1 MIEKLKAL
9 CAFSGVSGNEDDV
22 REFII
27 SGIKNYADEIK
38 TDVMGNILA
47 LKKGAAAPARKIML
61 CAHMDEVGIIVTSIT
76 DDGYLKFDCVGG
88 IDRRVLIGKTVFIG
102 KDHVFGVIG
111 NKAVHLVKPTE
122 RESIPKLDDMY
133 IDIGAQTKAVAETR
147 VKQGDTGAFSPE
159 AFEFGDGFIK
169 AKALDDRIGCAV
181 LMDIIKQDIPCDCH
195 FVFTV
200 QEEVGLRGAATAAY
214 KTAADTALIVEGT
227 TAADIP
233 GVASG
238 KKICTVGG
246 GAVIPFMDG
255 GTIYDRGLY
264 ETLTR
269 LAAENGIEWQTKTYI
284 SGGTDG
290 AAIQRSRG
298 GVKTAGIAV
307 PVRNIHSPS
316 CVCAVS
322 DIMSV
327 RELAYKFLEYAGKSE

>member
-1 MIEKLKAL
+1 MIEKVKAL
-9 CAFSGVSGNEDDV
+9 CALSGVSGNEDAV

-27 SGIKNYADEIK
+27 SEIKDHADEIK
-38 TDVMGNILA
+38 TDVMGNIMA
-47 LKKGAAAPARKIML
+47 FKKGAVTPAEKIML
-61 CAHMDEVGIIVTSIT
+61 CAHMDEVGIMVTSIT

-102 KDHVFGVIG
+102 EKRVFGVIG
-111 NKAVHLVKPTE
+111 NKAIHLVKLAE

-133 IDIGAQTKAVAETR
+133 IDIGAQTKAEAEAQ

-159 AFEFGDGFIK
+159 VFEFGDGFIK

-181 LMDIIKQDIPCDCH
+181 MMDIIKQDIPCDCH

-200 QEEVGLRGAATAAY
+200 QEEVGLRGAATATY
-214 KTAADTALIVEGT
+214 KIEADTALIVEGT

-233 GVASG
+233 GVGAG
-238 KKICTVGG
+238 KKICTAGG
-246 GAVIPFMDG
+246 GVVIPFMDG

-269 LAAENGIEWQTKTYI
+269 LAEENDIPWQTKTYI

-307 PVRNIHSPS
+307 PVRNIHSPG

-322 DIMSV
+322 DIMNI
-327 RELAYKFLEYAGKSE
+327 RALAYKFLEYAGKSE